1 MGSNLIIG
9 IVVVIIV
16 IAAIICGLGFFM
28 RKKNQEQLK
37 ALETRKEALFDLP
50 IYDEIDEIKKMHLI
64 GQSQNTF
71 REWNQKWKKI
81 STDDFAELESQIFE
95 VENLNESFRF
105 IKAKTA
111 VAKADK
117 TMDQM
122 EKSVGEIRTA
132 LKELRESEERNSLK
146 VQQALDIYE
155 AMKKSLR
162 DEGDRFGPALAEV
175 QKQVKNIES
184 EFTQFV
190 TLNTSGD
197 PVEARDVLET
207 AEKHTF
213 ELEDL
218 LKRIPAE
225 FEKLNKIFPEQLKE
239 IEDGYQKLVDQEF
252 VFPEENFAEDIHKV
266 SRRVEHSL
274 EDLEKVE
281 LPTVESANKETA
293 DQIDHLYDVMERE
306 IAAKSYV
313 LENRKIIAD
322 YIEHA
327 TKNNRQ
333 LLIELD
339 HTSQSYTLNHNE
351 LGRVRSFQSEVEEI
365 ARRNDTMDPNI
376 DAHEIAFSEVEQF
389 YKDAYKVLDG
399 VESEQVDIDQAVRD
413 LREGEKEA
421 QEKAEK
427 MEFKLRNLKRFV
439 EKQRLPGL
447 PDDYLDFFFEATDR
461 LEELAESLNQIRV
474 DMDQVNKSVAVCED
488 DLKNLDEQTHD
499 MVDAA
504 ALTEQMMQ
512 HANRYR
518 HSHAEVR
525 AAIDRT
531 LELFNQA
538 YHYKAALD
546 EIGTALEQVEPG
558 AFKRLEDFY
567 YENQKEAI

>member
-9 IVVVIIV
+9 IVIAIIV
-16 IAAIICGLGFFM
+16 VAAIIYGVGFFM
-28 RKKNQEQLK
+28 RKKNQEKLK
-37 ALETRKEALFDLP
+37 KLESRKEALFDLP
-50 IYDEIDEIKKMHLI
+50 VYDEIDEIKKMHLI

-71 REWNQKWKKI
+71 REWNQKWKTI

-105 IKAKTA
+105 FKAKTA
-111 VAKADK
+111 VAQAEK
-117 TMDQM
+117 TIDTM
-122 EKSVGEIRTA
+122 EKAVSEVRSG

-146 VQQALDIYE
+146 VQQALDVYE

-162 DEGDRFGPALAEV
+162 DDGDKFGPAFAEV
-175 QKQVKNIES
+175 QKQVKNVEI

-213 ELEDL
+213 ELDDL
-218 LKRIPAE
+218 MKRIPAE
-225 FEKLNKIFPEQLKE
+225 FEKLHKTFPGQLKE
-239 IEDGYQKLVDQEF
+239 IEEGYQKLLDQQY
-252 VFPEENFAEDIHKV
+252 VFPEENFAEDIHRV
-266 SRRVEHSL
+266 SRRVENSL

-281 LPTVESANKETA
+281 LAAVESANKETA
-293 DQIDHLYDVMERE
+293 EQIDHLYEVMERE
-306 IAAKSYV
+306 IEARSYV
-313 LENRKIIAD
+313 LKNRKAIAD

-339 HTSQSYTLNHNE
+339 HTSQSYSLNHNE

-365 ARRNDTMDPNI
+365 ARRNDSVDPNI
-376 DAHEIAFSEVEQF
+376 EAHEIAFSEAQQF
-389 YKDAYKVLDG
+389 YKDAYRVLDG
-399 VESEQVDIDQAVRD
+399 VESEQVEIDKSIRE
-413 LREGEKEA
+413 LRKGEKEA
-421 QEKAEK
+421 QEKAEA
-427 MEFKLRNLKRFV
+427 MEFQLRNLKRFV

-447 PDDYLDFFFEATDR
+447 PDEYLDFFFEATDR
-461 LEELAESLNQIRV
+461 LEELGDDLNQIRV
-474 DMDQVNKSVAVCED
+474 DMDEVNKVAAICED
-488 DLKNLDEQTHD
+488 DLKKLDEQTHD

-518 HSHAEVR
+518 HSHAEIR
-525 AAIDRT
+525 AAIERT
-531 LELFNQA
+531 LELFNQE
-538 YHYKAALD
+538 YRYKAALD
-546 EIGTALEQVEPG
+546 EIGTALERVEPG

-567 YENQKEAI
+567 YEDQKEAL